1 MKQPSG
7 ERKTCDFS
15 EKVIHFSEVET
26 SAFPEKVIHHPWE
39 DEKACALPEKVT
51 DPSHPSKEKA
61 CGFPE
66 KVMHLS
72 EEKSC
77 AFAEKVMRPFEERK
91 NFAFQYKVIH
101 PAE

>member
-1 MKQPSG
+1 
-7 ERKTCDFS
+7 
-15 EKVIHFSEVET
+15 
-26 SAFPEKVIHHPWE
+26 
-39 DEKACALPEKVT
+39 
-51 DPSHPSKEKA
+51 
-61 CGFPE
+61 
-66 KVMHLS
+66 VMHLS